1 MNYLLSLLRLKCP
14 QCRSGKMFPNAPY
27 ALIGFPKVLERC
39 PNCKVKFSQE
49 PSFFYGSM
57 YVSYALG
64 VGLAIVVFFLLYFLG
79 WVQSPTPIF
88 IAIVVVIS
96 ILSPYLSTVKS
107 DVGFIFHSI
116 QMDPKRKS
124 QKIKLSIMV

>member
-1 MNYLLSLLRLKCP
+1 
-14 QCRSGKMFPNAPY
+14 MFPYAPH
-27 ALIGFPKVLERC
+27 ALRGFPKVLERC

-88 IAIVVVIS
+88 ITIAVVIS
-96 ILSPYLSTVKS
+96 ILSPYIYQLSKVIWASFFIPYKWTQKEKVK
-107 DVGFIFHSI
+107 
-116 QMDPKRKS
+116 K
-124 QKIKLSIMV
+124 

>member
-1 MNYLLSLLRLKCP
+1 
-14 QCRSGKMFPNAPY
+14 
-27 ALIGFPKVLERC
+27 
-39 PNCKVKFSQE
+39 
-49 PSFFYGSM
+49 M

-96 ILSPYLSTVKS
+96 ILSSYIYQLSKVMWAS
-107 DVGFIFHSI
+107 FFI
-116 QMDPKRKS
+116 P
-124 QKIKLSIMV
+124 

>member
-14 QCRSGKMFPNAPY
+14 QCRSGKMFSNAPY

-96 ILSPYLSTVKS
+96 ILSPYIYQLSKVMWASFFIPYRGEVKT
-107 DVGFIFHSI
+107 
-116 QMDPKRKS
+116 
-124 QKIKLSIMV
+124 KIKND